1 MPKNII
7 ECRFIDLCANVRFFG
22 GAPINV
28 SLHHWSPFP
37 CEMIL
42 KNSQDFLRIIEKAC
56 ENIKFSEIPENF
68 SMTRLNQNLTP
79 SRTSRGLS
87 RILENNDFQFDK
99 VIQGNSRELWSC
111 CRLSTPYTSQCN

>member
-7 ECRFIDLCANVRFFG
+7 ECRFIDLCANVRFFW
-22 GAPINV
+22 AAMNV
-28 SLHHWSPFP
+28 SSHHWSPFP

-79 SRTSRGLS
+79 SRTSRG
-87 RILENNDFQFDK
+87 IIE
-99 VIQGNSRELWSC
+99 NSRE
-111 CRLSTPYTSQCN
+111 